1 LVVVVL
7 DESRKPD
14 DPPIA
19 DGSIQSADVIDADA
33 LPVPKIEAA
42 IDDTD
47 GTDDMRNLEGAA
59 DFPGPS

>member
-1 LVVVVL
+1 
-7 DESRKPD
+7 
-14 DPPIA
+14 
-19 DGSIQSADVIDADA
+19 VIDADA

-42 IDDTD
+42 IDETD